1 MQVSISAAGLKI
13 TGQPH
18 TLPSA
23 LPSIANTATGTATC
37 PARIQACRLCR
48 HLASICIERKAVGIR
63 RNEPKPQFPIRGFN
77 DWETTTRSISK
88 WRQITTRNSRC
99 RCCDTVAKQKSYY
112 SGKSEIAKCISVVW
126 TCFFG
131 RDSAKKWP
139 MLKNLTGLFQPSL
152 GRKNWRIKVKY
163 FLTVQSG
170 PPSYFRCVNVETG
183 TNAIYILGNCS
194 YFPLNSSICQVYLT
208 WYTLPFPRK
217 WKWFFVPMFKAF
229 VQAQQV

>member
-48 HLASICIERKAVGIR
+48 HLASICIERKADGIR

-112 SGKSEIAKCISVVW
+112 SWKSEIAKCISVVNMYLRSRLW
-126 TCFFG
+126 EKMA
-131 RDSAKKWP
+131 DAKKFDRVVSAEFRQKKMTNKSKILP
-139 MLKNLTGLFQPSL
+139 HSTVGSSVLF
-152 GRKNWRIKVKY
+152 
-163 FLTVQSG
+163 
-170 PPSYFRCVNVETG
+170 
-183 TNAIYILGNCS
+183 
-194 YFPLNSSICQVYLT
+194 
-208 WYTLPFPRK
+208 
-217 WKWFFVPMFKAF
+217 
-229 VQAQQV
+229 